1 MSDHPSRFT
10 GSDLP
15 GHVRTLIE
23 SAIPGAKA
31 EVAGG
36 GGHYTIAVT
45 AAAFKGKSMLE
56 QQRMVYSVITELMK
70 GEDAPIHAVDKL
82 ITKIPA

>member
-1 MSDHPSRFT
+1 MSDHPSRYT
-10 GSDLP
+10 GTDFL
-15 GHVRTLIE
+15 GHVRGLIE
-23 SAIPGAKA
+23 TQIPGSAA
-31 EVAGG
+31 QVTGG

-45 AAAFKGKSMLE
+45 AAAFSGKSMLE

-82 ITKIPA
+82 TTRAK

>member
-1 MSDHPSRFT
+1 MSDHPSRYT
-10 GSDLP
+10 GTDFC
-15 GHVRTLIE
+15 GHVRGLIE
-23 SAIPGAKA
+23 AGIPGSVA

-45 AAAFKGKSMLE
+45 AAAFSGKSMLE
-56 QQRMVYSVITELMK
+56 QQRMVYGIINELLR

-82 ITKIPA
+82 TTRVK